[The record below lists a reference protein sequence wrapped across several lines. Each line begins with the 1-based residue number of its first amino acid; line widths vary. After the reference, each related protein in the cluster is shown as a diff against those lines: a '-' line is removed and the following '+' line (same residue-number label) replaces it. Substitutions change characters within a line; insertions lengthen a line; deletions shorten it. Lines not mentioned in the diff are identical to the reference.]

1 MIQFPQEI
9 VDMYK
14 DFKPAHL
21 KIYRIVRDSIFS
33 GQVPAGEKF
42 TEEGIA
48 KALGISRTPVR
59 VALARL
65 RNEGLLQNITKSNL
79 GIQDYSTK
87 EKTDLLFL
95 IEFQEGKA
103 AYLAASQG
111 ISEDDLSTL
120 TEINDAIATYTDLPD
135 SSNQLNVYGVR
146 DLHMQFH
153 LLIAKFSGNQFLYKE
168 IVELRN
174 IMRILRSDLVYSSD
188 RRGNYAD
195 FIAPLH
201 QCIIGAIQR
210 RSPEEAELYMRYE
223 INHSKEIYANSAV
236 DAGYTSH

>member
-9 VDMYK
+9 VEMYK

-21 KIYRIVRDSIFS
+21 KIYRIVRDSIFT
-33 GQVPAGEKF
+33 GRVPAGEKF

-59 VALARL
+59 TALARL

-79 GIQDYSTK
+79 GIQDYSQK
-87 EKTDLLFL
+87 EKSDLLFL
-95 IEFQEGKA
+95 IGVLEGKS

-111 ISEDDLSTL
+111 ISEDDLDTL
-120 TEINDAIATYTDLPD
+120 TVINDTIATYTDLPD
-135 SSNQLNVYGVR
+135 STNQLNVYGVR

-174 IMRILRSDLVYSSD
+174 IMRTLRSDLVYTEE
-188 RRGNYAD
+188 RRGDYAE

-201 QCIIGAIQR
+201 QKIIDAIQHR
-210 RSPEEAELYMRYE
+210 RPEDAELYMRYE
-223 INHSKEIYANSAV
+223 INHSKEVYVHSAI
-236 DAGYTSH
+236 DSGYTPH